1 MTIGLELIKENS
13 IMQYKSTPCNGFPV
27 GFPRVYLRLKI
38 LNGVGFAKYFIS
50 RNHLKNSRN
59 FPKLVIKFG
68 ICRIFRLY
76 YVLNIHIIYYMVCT
90 TCVFMTYNQLINSYD
105 QLMVYTMCLIITKYI
120 ILKVL
125 CVFPCHTFSC
135 N

>member
-90 TCVFMTYNQLINSYD
+90 TCVL
-105 QLMVYTMCLIITKYI
+105 
-120 ILKVL
+120 
-125 CVFPCHTFSC
+125 
-135 N
+135 